1 MKNMGA
7 YENPSRITPVDTG
20 AMSFVKA
27 LQQGQMSQQKAL
39 EEQEKIKQQKDLEQ
53 KRILERM
60 QRVQGDAD
68 VWNLEQMN
76 KLATSPKTNAI
87 QDELMK
93 TLNGRIDIATQ
104 AQIYLK
110 TQYGD
115 NEKRNSAKKAIQ
127 DYYDLLNLTQKTTQN
142 LVSTG
147 EYWRENAAKIGKEVT
162 IIGDTEE
169 EIAGNQF
176 LVNALAGIYSQADFE
191 MVYDEEKNDILIKV
205 SGYEP
210 KRMQDGKLTQGEYR
224 EKYLSARAWDQN
236 VTEGQTFSFVST
248 VPQLVSESL
257 ERMKPADRT
266 KDNNGLGIVG
276 ANGQFQDKYWSD
288 PVIFRDKV
296 KVEGSSRSRNTEE
309 VRQYLNMDLVRQDM
323 ESILSSKI
331 AGVTSNVQ
339 QAANGWNVDLRK
351 LDEGIENE
359 YQRLQ
364 PSDEEYK
371 TALFDAIMKAR
382 TSGLVQDSQ
391 GRWYKA
397 GNKTVIQPKV
407 KTPKVPNIGYR
418 ASYFNNI
425 VIGGD
430 DNQAIVLDNMF
441 KIEGPKGR
449 YMSRDNI
456 YERWLQ
462 NPNNP
467 KISNSKTNEEFYKD
481 KDKDPRAVFNELAP
495 KDGLYKIINGKPV
508 YAGDYNFDSAVGRLE
523 FALDNTT
530 SSERKAI
537 ENETNL
543 MLRAVKI
550 DWMRS
555 NPKNTGETD
564 DDYIKRMNKALKIK

>member
-162 IIGDTEE
+162 IIGDTED

-236 VTEGQTFSFVST
+236 VTEGQTFSFIST

-276 ANGQFQDKYWSD
+276 ANGQFQDKYWTD

-296 KVEGSSRSRNTEE
+296 KVEGSSKSRNTEE

-323 ESILSSKI
+323 ESILSSKV

-407 KTPKVPNIGYR
+407 KTPKDPNIGYR
-418 ASYFNNI
+418 ANYFNNI
-425 VIGGD
+425 VVGGD

-530 SSERKAI
+530 QSERKAI

-543 MLRAVKI
+543 MLRATKI
-550 DWMRS
+550 DWIRS